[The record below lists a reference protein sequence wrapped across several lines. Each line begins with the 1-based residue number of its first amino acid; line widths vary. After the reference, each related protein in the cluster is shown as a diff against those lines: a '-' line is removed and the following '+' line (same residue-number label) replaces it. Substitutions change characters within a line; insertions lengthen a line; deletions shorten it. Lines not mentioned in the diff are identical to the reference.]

1 MRTKLDEVTQTAVD
15 RKEQSPAAVAAVD
28 SPSSEPLAPRSLHS
42 YRAEAE
48 AHAISRA
55 LEMVG
60 WNRRR
65 AAELLRISYRGL
77 LYKIRQYKIT
87 AASSAPV
94 EAQAGEQ
101 VDET

>member
-1 MRTKLDEVTQTAVD
+1 MRTKFDEMTKTAGD
-15 RKEQSPAAVAAVD
+15 GKAPATVAVVD
-28 SPSSEPLAPRSLHS
+28 SPSDPAAPRSLHS

-87 AASSAPV
+87 AADRQV
-94 EAQAGEQ
+94 NAQGGGEQ